1 MTRANGALTL
11 PHQPG
16 RIGQGTAIEQSR
28 AAAEVFASVMSAKQA
43 PRDQQLALRSMQEVC
58 RMKEL
63 AERAF
68 FRYSRAG
75 SQVTGPTVH
84 LARELARCWGNIHY
98 GVSELRRD
106 DEHGQSEMQ
115 AFAWDLETNARA
127 ASIFIVPHKRDKRD
141 GAVLLTEARDIYENN
156 ANAGARRVREAIYSV
171 LPLWFVEQAQE
182 LCRTTLTSGGGK
194 PLQQRIAEVID
205 WFGRIGISEHQLA
218 DKVGKGAA
226 QWTELDLAPLGVIYR
241 SIKNGEVSKEEEFPP
256 LTSVTL
262 TAADIPARTP
272 TDTAE
277 EKPNRFYRTAEQK
290 PSDEHQPDPEV
301 PAARI
306 TERQSKRIHAMLT
319 EGGITNRDTKLA
331 LLSELCSRPVES
343 SKDLTEI
350 EADVVIR
357 GLTGL
362 AQQGPLAEVVAEL
375 LDQKDSKS

>member
-1 MTRANGALTL
+1 MTRTNGALTL

-43 PRDQQLALRSMQEVC
+43 PRDQQLALRSMHEVC

-182 LCRTTLTSGGGK
+182 LCRNTLTSGGGK

-205 WFGRIGISEHQLA
+205 WFGRIGVSEQQLA

-241 SIKNGEVSKEEEFPP
+241 SIKNGEVSKDDEFLPI
-256 LTSVTL
+256 TSVTV
-262 TAADIPARTP
+262 TAADITGRAPQQS
-272 TDTAE
+272 TDEPEPDAE
-277 EKPNRFYRTAEQK
+277 R
-290 PSDEHQPDPEV
+290 
-301 PAARI
+301 PAAGI
-306 TERQSKRIHAMLT
+306 TARQSKRLHAILT
-319 EGGITNRDTKLA
+319 EGQINRDTKLA
-331 LLSELCSRPVES
+331 LLNHLTNRDEEITTSAELTEAEADLVINKLAELARFKIPLIEAVVELIDRPADNES
-343 SKDLTEI
+343 S
-350 EADVVIR
+350 
-357 GLTGL
+357 
-362 AQQGPLAEVVAEL
+362 Q
-375 LDQKDSKS
+375 S